1 MGKKSRDKAKA
12 ARRARS
18 RAETKAQH
26 GDAVAEDLYQRGM
39 REYHAGRHAA
49 ALPLER
55 SEACSTYTGLRLPV
69 APMP

>member
-1 MGKKSRDKAKA
+1 MGKKGKGGGQKARQAKRAEREKAKEA
-12 ARRARS
+12 AI
-18 RAETKAQH
+18 
-26 GDAVAEDLYQRGM
+26 AEDLYQRGM